1 MSLHAYS
8 EYSILQSTIRL
19 ENLVRK
25 AKEYNWPAAAVTD
38 RDTMH
43 GAVAFY
49 RLCRQYQVKGLPG
62 IELWVQ
68 GDMNED
74 EEFPVVA
81 LPQNNQ
87 GYAQLMRWAGDK
99 QQDKQV
105 TWEQLAGSAGC
116 LFILP
121 LENSEPGTFKNSQD
135 ALHAFFEKWSRRFKP
150 DALWLEAPKAG
161 EEIEWRRAAEQFG
174 LSMAASPLIN
184 MQTTEEER
192 AYKLLHAVK
201 KGSVWKDTV
210 IEQRPFSLEMWQQ
223 AASDLYEAEHIE
235 NWKRAADKC
244 DVDIS
249 LGETHLPVF
258 PTPHEQSAGLYLKK
272 LAEKGMQKRYNA
284 VSEQMRERLEHELN
298 VITEAGFAD
307 YFLIVQDFVAFA
319 KKQGMYVGPGR
330 GSAAGS
336 LVSYLIGI
344 TDVDPLQYGLLFERF
359 LNPERTA
366 LPDIDIDFPDH
377 RREEVLHYLRNKYGE
392 NHVAQI
398 VTFNTFGARAAIRD
412 AGRVLEIPQG
422 LINRTAGMFSGSDS
436 IAGKTAGDKQLQ
448 QWQQNEPKVD
458 SLLRAASFLEGLP
471 RQTSIHA
478 AGIVLSS
485 ERLESYTPL
494 MERNGSLLLTQYPM
508 EDLEALGLVKID
520 LLGLRNLTLLEYMT
534 EAVQKVEKDFQLRY
548 IPMDDEKTYQLLS
561 EGKTNGIFQLES
573 AGMKSA
579 LQQIWPDRFEDIAA
593 VSALYRPGP
602 MAQIPLYAERKH
614 GIKEMPELPEHIE
627 DIAGSTY
634 GIIVYQEQIMQIA
647 VKVAGY
653 SMGEADSFRRAISK
667 KDTGEMKKE
676 EKRFL
681 EKAAASG
688 VPKTEA
694 ETIFSWIGQF
704 ANYGFNKSHAVAYS
718 VISYQ
723 LAYIKAHYPAVFF
736 SSLMTTH
743 VRSEEK
749 FLEYQRE
756 AKELGIRLLPP
767 SINQS
772 GYGFRIEEGN
782 LRFGLNII
790 KQAGKNNIQM
800 ILKERHS
807 GGRFEYWLD
816 FLHRV
821 DTRAIGRQ
829 GFVYLIQ
836 AGVFDEF
843 GVERST
849 LLASLDRSLRM
860 IEGEQEFQEFGT
872 ELAPRMRW
880 IEAEPLTREEKLEME
895 KEASGY
901 YLSGHPLDAY
911 NELFASFR
919 LWDLGRSLPT
929 DNQLRWAGGFV
940 RTVKTVRTKNGQSM
954 CFLTM
959 DDGSGELEVVVF
971 PNVYRSVKSLLTEKS
986 ILLVQGR
993 TDKQARSSKM
1003 IAEAC
1008 LSLQELEKQSEST
1021 LFVKLP
1027 EEGGE
1032 QALSRIKR
1040 VLRQSPGA
1048 VPVIVYDEQQKRTIQ
1063 LEPSLKT
1070 NAGNACIRELEKVVS
1085 KESIILKPKKDAA
1098 D

>member
-1 MSLHAYS
+1 MSLHVYS
-8 EYSILQSTIRL
+8 EYSMLQSTIRL

-25 AKEYNWPAAAVTD
+25 AKEYSWPAAAVTD

-49 RLCRQYQVKGLPG
+49 RLCRQYQVKSLPG

-68 GDMNED
+68 GDGAED
-74 EEFPVVA
+74 QEFPVIA
-81 LPQNNQ
+81 LPQNNG
-87 GYAQLMRWAGDK
+87 GYKQLMQWAGDK

-105 TWEQLAGSAGC
+105 TWEQLADSAGC

-121 LENSEPGTFKNSQD
+121 LEQSEPGTFRKSKND
-135 ALHAFFEKWSRRFKP
+135 LYAFFEKWSRRFAP
-150 DALWLEAPKAG
+150 GVLWLEAPKM
-161 EEIEWRRAAEQFG
+161 EEEMEWREAAERFG
-174 LSMAASPLIN
+174 ISMVASPLIN
-184 MQTTEEER
+184 MQKSEEAR
-192 AYKLLHAVK
+192 AYKLLQAVK
-201 KGSVWKDTV
+201 DGRVWKDTV
-210 IEQRPFSLEMWQQ
+210 IDRKPFSLEVWQEK
-223 AASDLYEAEHIE
+223 ATEMYEAGHLN
-235 NWKRAADKC
+235 NWRKIADKC
-244 DVDIS
+244 HVDLS
-249 LGETHLPVF
+249 LGETHMPVF
-258 PTPHEQSAGLYLKK
+258 PTPGEQPASLYLKK
-272 LAEKGMQKRYNA
+272 LAEKGMQKRYST
-284 VSEQMRERLEHELN
+284 VSEHARERLKHELS
-298 VITEAGFAD
+298 VIIDAGFAD

-359 LNPERTA
+359 LNPERAA

-377 RREEVLHYLRNKYGE
+377 RREEVLQYLRTKYGE
-392 NHVAQI
+392 TCVAQI

-422 LINRTAGMFSGSDS
+422 LINRTAGMFSGTDS
-436 IAGKTAGDKQLQ
+436 IAGKTASDKKLQ
-448 QWQQNEPKVD
+448 QWQQTEPKVE
-458 SLLRAASFLEGLP
+458 SLLRAASYLEGLP

-485 ERLESYTPL
+485 GRLDSYTPL
-494 MERNGSLLLTQYPM
+494 MDRNGVLLLTQYPM

-534 EAVQKVEKDFQLRY
+534 EAVQKEKNDFQLRH
-548 IPMDDEKTYQLLS
+548 IPMNDKKTYQLLS

-579 LQQIWPDRFEDIAA
+579 LQQIRPDRFEDIAA

-614 GIKEMPELPEHIE
+614 GIKEMPALPEHIE

-667 KDTGEMKKE
+667 KDAREMKKE
-676 EKRFL
+676 KKRFL
-681 EKAAASG
+681 EKAGASG
-688 VPKTEA
+688 VLTAEA
-694 ETIFSWIGQF
+694 ETIFSWIEQF

-723 LAYIKAHYPAVFF
+723 LAYIKAHHPAVFF
-736 SSLMTTH
+736 SSLMSGH

-756 AKELGIRLLPP
+756 AKEIGIELLPP

-782 LRFGLNII
+782 LRFGLNIV
-790 KQAGKNNIQM
+790 KQVGKSNIQM
-800 ILKERHS
+800 ILKERNS
-807 GGRFEYWLD
+807 SGRFEYWLD

-843 GVERST
+843 EVERST
-849 LLASLDRSLRM
+849 LLASLDRSLRI

-880 IEAEPLTREEKLEME
+880 IEAAPLSWEEKLEME

-901 YLSGHPLDAY
+901 YLSGHPLEAY
-911 NELFASFR
+911 KELFAAFE
-919 LWDLGRSLPT
+919 LWELGSSLPV

-954 CFLTM
+954 CFLTI
-959 DDGSGELEVVVF
+959 DDGTGELEVVVF
-971 PNVYRSVKSLLTEKS
+971 PNVYRNVKSLLAEKS

-993 TDKQARSSKM
+993 TDKQSRGDKM
-1003 IAEAC
+1003 IAESC
-1008 LSLQELEKQSEST
+1008 LSLPEIEKQAEHT
-1021 LFVKLP
+1021 LYVKLP
-1027 EEGGE
+1027 EDE
-1032 QALSRIKR
+1032 QGQVLRRVKQ

-1048 VPVIVYDEQQKRTIQ
+1048 VTVLIYDGQQGRAFQ
-1063 LEPSLKT
+1063 LENSLKT
-1070 NAGNACIRELEKVVS
+1070 DAGDTCMRGLEKVVS
-1085 KESIILKPKKDAA
+1085 KESIILKSNKDAA